1 MVDEGIG
8 VIVWDTENMLSC
20 VSRDDLMHVLRVEVL
35 QLFQRSSCKV
45 ADLSKVEHLI
55 DSERVDMCRHFYSLR
70 LDSMLLVVCHGIE
83 RTDECRY
90 VSTCLT
96 RQIWIYVPEGTAS
109 AASSDGSVH
118 VSCSAVV

>member
-1 MVDEGIG
+1 
-8 VIVWDTENMLSC
+8 
-20 VSRDDLMHVLRVEVL
+20 MHVLRVEVL

-45 ADLSKVEHLI
+45 AYLSEVEHLV
-55 DSERVDMCRHFYSLR
+55 DSESIDMCRHFYCLR

-96 RQIWIYVPEGTAS
+96 RQIWVYVPEGTAS